1 MICPN
6 CKKTMDEGYFCN
18 PAQPVQW
25 IPKEASP
32 SLFRTGVA
40 KGAVKMG
47 DGGYFRGYR
56 AAAWYC
62 RYCRLVITPAQ

>member
-6 CKKTMDEGYFCN
+6 CKKTMDEGYFYN
-18 PAQPVQW
+18 PTQPVQW

-47 DGGYFRGYR
+47 DSG
-56 AAAWYC
+56 
-62 RYCRLVITPAQ
+62 